1 MNILFFLKPKS
12 EVACVMEDFTLRQT
26 LEKMD
31 YHKYTAVPLLNHKG
45 EYIGTLTEGDLLR
58 FIKKRYSLNLQEA
71 EDINIMK
78 VPRRWY
84 NKPINVNC
92 NMEDLF
98 LTAMQQNFVPVTD
111 DDGTFIGI
119 ICRKDIMEYYYQHIC
134 PSDKSKDN
142 RAVVLQEPVKAVTC
156 Q

>member
-1 MNILFFLKPKS
+1 
-12 EVACVMEDFTLRQT
+12 
-26 LEKMD
+26 
-31 YHKYTAVPLLNHKG
+31 
-45 EYIGTLTEGDLLR
+45 
-58 FIKKRYSLNLQEA
+58 
-71 EDINIMK
+71 MK

-119 ICRKDIMEYYYQHIC
+119 ICRRDIMEYYYQHVC
-134 PSDKSKDN
+134 PSGADQEK
-142 RAVVLQEPVKAVTC
+142 RAVIIQEPVGALFFVYSFLSDGNRDAIIDRSSERKGWR
-156 Q
+156 